1 MDTNSTH
8 FTQPKA
14 PDKPKLTVRLKQKG
28 ILRPYTIVT
37 AILFGC
43 ASAHICIGS
52 LFNAI
57 RRVLGTLSLSGA
69 SLHIRE
75 VDHVDSFFAG

>member
-28 ILRPYTIVT
+28 IPAAVHNRHGDSVRLR
-37 AILFGC
+37 
-43 ASAHICIGS
+43 SAHICIGS

-69 SLHIRE
+69 SVHIRE
-75 VDHVDSFFAG
+75 VDYVDSFFAG

>member
-43 ASAHICIGS
+43 A
-52 LFNAI
+52 
-57 RRVLGTLSLSGA
+57 VLIYVLARSPMMKNIA
-69 SLHIRE
+69 P
-75 VDHVDSFFAG
+75 A